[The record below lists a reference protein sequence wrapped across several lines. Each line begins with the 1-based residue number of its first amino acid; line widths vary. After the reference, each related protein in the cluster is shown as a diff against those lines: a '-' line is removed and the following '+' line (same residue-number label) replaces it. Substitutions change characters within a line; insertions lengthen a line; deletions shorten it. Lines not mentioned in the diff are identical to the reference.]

1 MLVAAGAIV
10 ATSGV
15 GTCSTNARFDD
26 LNSRFDGVDSRFDD
40 MNRRFDDLRADI
52 RELRSL
58 VIEAIKA
65 DTADEAATHRRN
77 AAPARG

>member
-10 ATSGV
+10 ATLGV

-26 LNSRFDGVDSRFDD
+26 LN
-40 MNRRFDDLRADI
+40 RRIDDLQADI

-65 DTADEAATHRRN
+65 DTADEADADAAEIAT
-77 AAPARG
+77 